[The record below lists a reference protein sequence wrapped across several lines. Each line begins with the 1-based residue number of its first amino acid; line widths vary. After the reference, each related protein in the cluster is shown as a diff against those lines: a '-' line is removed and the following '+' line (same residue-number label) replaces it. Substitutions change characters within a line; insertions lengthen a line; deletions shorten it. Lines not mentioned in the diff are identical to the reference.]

1 MERGIVRCEICRME
15 VGEDDIIRHKIRAHG
30 DVNAVK
36 YLPAEQRE
44 EMLKKVT
51 VRNLYLS
58 EVSLDIIAL
67 QVDLDVPS
75 VLKIIEEIKKEWTA

>member
-1 MERGIVRCEICRME
+1 MGRVIVKCEICRIE
-15 VGEDDIIRHKIRAHG
+15 LGEGDIIMHKIHAHG

-36 YLPAEQRE
+36 YLPDEQRE
-44 EMLKKVT
+44 GMLKKVT

-58 EVSLDIIAL
+58 DVSLDIIAL

-75 VLKIIEEIKKEWTA
+75 VLKIIEEIKKEWIV

>member
-1 MERGIVRCEICRME
+1 MERRIVRCEICRIE
-15 VGEDDIIRHKIRAHG
+15 LGEGDIITHKIHAHG

-36 YLPAEQRE
+36 YLPAEQRG

-67 QVDLDVPS
+67 QVDLNVPS
-75 VLKIIEEIKKEWTA
+75 VLKIIEEIKKEWIA

>member
-1 MERGIVRCEICRME
+1 MGLGIVKCEICRIE
-15 VGEDDIIRHKIRAHG
+15 LGEEHIIRHKIRAHG

-58 EVSLDIIAL
+58 DVSLDIISL

>member
-1 MERGIVRCEICRME
+1 MQEEIIRCQACGKECAKE
-15 VGEDDIIRHKIRAHG
+15 NIIRHKIRAHG

-36 YLPAEQRE
+36 YLPAEERE